1 VADGSRGDPRRSEL
15 SRTTT
20 RGSWSLGPAEG
31 LGPIDSMLA
40 STYLPAV
47 TGAVQY
53 KHTPD
58 AVLLGLASLRY
69 DPHDYIRTDGDSLE
83 EAEAHPVGHEV

>member
-1 VADGSRGDPRRSEL
+1 
-15 SRTTT
+15 
-20 RGSWSLGPAEG
+20 
-31 LGPIDSMLA
+31 MLA